1 MISIYNSLL
10 VLHSSIG
17 MGGLFISYDELR
29 SGFFSK
35 KLINSGHLIIVSV
48 TLKDE
53 IDTFSSFKNQKIIEV
68 FFR

>member
-1 MISIYNSLL
+1 
-10 VLHSSIG
+10 

-29 SGFFSK
+29 GGFFSK

>member
-1 MISIYNSLL
+1 
-10 VLHSSIG
+10 